1 MPSTTHE
8 HTLNVTLARQ
18 LRARGLNANP
28 EITHARGKRIDIEVH
43 IGIVR
48 VAVEAEHGQTPTKQ
62 REALKDADARITQNL
77 ARCAVAV
84 CYPDNTTENTIP
96 TAQYLYQVRDHASRG
111 RKGAWQRGNIDNLAS
126 VIRLAP
132 AQIGDPD
139 AAAAALSAQ
148 LDEAVRR
155 LAPNQKQRLAS
166 ALDLPPSKTAPRADH
181 TARWDRAAKRALLLV
196 ATAVMFHS
204 RLDAHLPDSRPE
216 INNRITGAK
225 TPFTGAWPPMPANH
239 CLLNQN
245 APEDAPVIQ
254 QFTDAWNLI
263 LALDYKPIFETAL
276 AAIQACPPDPAFAD
290 AIRETAKAALAVAQN
305 IASLR
310 HDLLGRIFHT
320 VLDTARYDGS
330 FYTTTAAATLL
341 ASLAIT
347 QDLCDWQNP
356 NAIANLRITDPA
368 CGTGTLLMAA
378 AQRIHDLAP
387 QTRNDGNAAQA
398 LIEQVLSGYDVNLT
412 ATHMAA
418 TTLGLLSPT
427 TRFRNM
433 KIGRAFLGV
442 DNDGRAR
449 LGSLEFLD
457 QKPLLMDWPNAAQ
470 PVTQIDGDD
479 PMNNPDRADII
490 IMNPPFTRDSLRH
503 DQFTPDNERKMKAR
517 EKSLFSKTPVHL
529 SSNGNAFIILADF
542 MRKSRDGKIAAIL
555 PLVTATNASALEIR
569 QFIGKYYHVECIVT
583 SHDPRRIYF
592 SENTN
597 IGEMLLICR
606 AWDSVRDAKPP
617 TKVVNLAV
625 NPATPADAYATAD
638 AIRNDAVAS
647 RELGTIQEVSPQE
660 IENGDWK
667 SVLFLSP
674 ALRGDFVSLE
684 RNEIAQVLP
693 LGNIAAIG
701 PAGRRTYDAFTF
713 SGMPTASGMVALKQH
728 DTKIT
733 QSMQAQPDSFIE
745 PNSKKAKLAESYWSQ
760 RSHFLLPHRL
770 FLPTA
775 RVVAVRI
782 DTPGLGGSGWTPC
795 NLILPENSRL
805 TQSEWESALCAYLN
819 SSVGV
824 LAILGERSNKKPTY
838 PNFSLDDLRRV
849 LVPDF
854 PTLGDNAIR
863 HLAAAYD
870 AQCQTPLLPLPQMPA
885 DPVRRALDNAV
896 GHALA
901 IPPERLARIRRNLA
915 AEPSITAKPYAP
927 LTP

>member
-1 MPSTTHE
+1 MPSREHE
-8 HTLNVTLARQ
+8 HTLNVHLARE
-18 LRARGLNANP
+18 LRALGLDAKP
-28 EITHARGKRIDIEVH
+28 EVAHSGRRIDVEVN

-48 VAVEAEHGQTPTKQ
+48 VAVEAEHGQNAAKQ
-62 REALKDADARITQNL
+62 REAVKDADARIAQRL

-84 CYPDNTTENTIP
+84 CYPDNTREDAIP
-96 TAQYLYQVRDHASRG
+96 TAEYLFRVRDQSG
-111 RKGAWQRGNIDNLAS
+111 GGSWQRGGIDNLAS

-155 LAPNQKQRLAS
+155 LDDAQKQRLAS
-166 ALDLPPSKTAPRADH
+166 ALDLPPSKRSP
-181 TARWDRAAKRALLLV
+181 RWDRAAKRAMLLV

-216 INNRITGAK
+216 RDNRIPGGG
-225 TPFTGAWPPMPANH
+225 PFTGGWPPALANH
-239 CLLNQN
+239 CAL
-245 APEDAPVIQ
+245 ADAPIAA
-254 QFTDAWNLI
+254 FNDAWHLI
-263 LALDYKPIFETAL
+263 LALDYKPIFETAR
-276 AAIQACPPDPAFAD
+276 AAIQACPPDPSFAD
-290 AIRETAKAALAVAQN
+290 AVRETAKAALAVAQN

-341 ASLAIT
+341 AGLAISE
-347 QDLCDWQNP
+347 DMCDWQDP
-356 NAIANLRITDPA
+356 DAIARLRITDPA

-387 QTRNDGNAAQA
+387 QTRNRGKAAQA

-503 DQFTPDNERKMKAR
+503 DQFSADNERKMKAR

-529 SSNGNAFIILADF
+529 SSNGNAFIVLADY
-542 MRKSRDGKIAAIL
+542 MRKTGDGKIAAIL
-555 PLVTATNASALEIR
+555 PLVTATNASALRIR
-569 QFIGKYYHVECIVT
+569 RFIGRSYWVEHIVT

-606 AWDSVRDAKPP
+606 AWDSGKGAKPP

-625 NPATPADAYATAD
+625 NPSTPADAYATAD
-638 AIRNDAVAS
+638 AIQNDAVVAQG
-647 RELGTIQEVSPQE
+647 RGTIQYVAPQE
-660 IENGDWK
+660 IESGDWK

-684 RNEIAQVLP
+684 RNEIAATLP
-693 LGNIAAIG
+693 LSAIATIG
-701 PAGRRTYDAFTF
+701 PAGQGVRDIFTR
-713 SGMPTASGMVALKQH
+713 SALPTAGGMTALWDHKT
-728 DTKIT
+728 DIT
-733 QSMQAQPDSFIE
+733 QSMLAETDSFITAKS
-745 PNSKKAKLAESYWSQ
+745 SKDAQAKRYWEM
-760 RSHFLLPHRL
+760 RGALLLPARIRL
-770 FLPTA
+770 NT
-775 RVVAVRI
+775 VR
-782 DTPGLGGSGWTPC
+782 TLSVR
-795 NLILPENSRL
+795 LPERALGSAWVPCKPKTEALNIP
-805 TQSEWESALCAYLN
+805 QEVVEKALCAYLN
-819 SSVGV
+819 SSIGA
-824 LAILGERSNKKPTY
+824 LAMLGNRSARVPSY
-838 PNFSLDDLRRV
+838 SQISIDDMNNL

-854 PTLGDNAIR
+854 AALGAPAAH

-870 AQCQTPLLPLPQMPA
+870 ALRVQPLLPLPRMSA
-885 DPVRRALDNAV
+885 DPVRAELDAAV
-896 GHALA
+896 SAALA
-901 IPPERLARIRRNLA
+901 IPPERIARIRRDLA
-915 AEPSITAKPYAP
+915 AEPSVTGKRYAA
-927 LTP
+927 LA

>member
-1 MPSTTHE
+1 MPSDPHE
-8 HTLNVTLARQ
+8 HTLNVRLADA
-18 LRARGLNANP
+18 LRARGLDATP
-28 EITHARGKRIDIEVH
+28 EVAHAGRRIDVEVN

-48 VAVEAEHGQTPTKQ
+48 VAVEAEHGQNPAKQ
-62 REALKDADARITQNL
+62 REAIKDADARITQNL
-77 ARCAVAV
+77 TRVAVAV
-84 CYPDNTTENTIP
+84 CYPDNTTENAIP
-96 TAQYLYQVRDHASRG
+96 TAQYLYQVRDQTRSG
-111 RKGAWQRGNIDNLAS
+111 SWQRGGIDNLAS

-148 LDEAVRR
+148 LDEAIRR
-155 LAPNQKQRLAS
+155 LDDPQKQRLAS
-166 ALDLPPSKTAPRADH
+166 ALDLPPSKKSP
-181 TARWDRAAKRALLLV
+181 RWDRAAKRAMLLV

-204 RLDAHLPDSRPE
+204 RLDAHLADSRPDRD
-216 INNRITGAK
+216 NRTPGNP
-225 TPFTGAWPPMPANH
+225 PFTGAWPPALANH
-239 CLLNQN
+239 CVL
-245 APEDAPVIQ
+245 ADAPIAA
-254 QFTDAWNLI
+254 FTDAWRLI

-341 ASLAIT
+341 ASLAISE
-347 QDLCDWQNP
+347 DMCDWQDP
-356 NAIANLRITDPA
+356 AAIARLRVTDPA

-387 QTRNDGNAAQA
+387 QTRGDGKAAQA

-479 PMNNPDRADII
+479 PMNNPDRADLI

-503 DQFTPDNERKMKAR
+503 DQFNAANERKMKAR
-517 EKSLFSKTPVHL
+517 EKFLFSKTPVHL
-529 SSNGNAFIILADF
+529 SSNGNAFIVLADY
-542 MRKSRDGKIAAIL
+542 MRKTGDGKIAAIL

-569 QFIGKYYHVECIVT
+569 QFIGKSYHVEYIVT

-592 SENTN
+592 SENTQ

-606 AWDSVRDAKPP
+606 AWDSAKGAKPH
-617 TKVVNLAV
+617 TKVVNLAI

-638 AIRNDAVAS
+638 AIRNNDVAS
-647 RELGTIQEVSPQE
+647 NELGTIQEVPPQE
-660 IENGDWK
+660 IESGDWGA
-667 SVLFLSP
+667 VQFLSP
-674 ALRGDFVSLE
+674 ALRGDFVALHQ
-684 RNEIAQVLP
+684 NEFAQSLP
-693 LGNIAAIG
+693 LSAIAAIG
-701 PAGRRTYDAFTF
+701 PDGRVAR
-713 SGMPTASGMVALKQH
+713 GMFQRSTLPTASGMTALWDHKT
-728 DTKIT
+728 DIT
-733 QSMQAQPDSFIE
+733 QSMLAETDSFIT
-745 PNSKKAKLAESYWSQ
+745 PKSGKDAQAKRYWEQ
-760 RSHFLLPHRL
+760 RGSLLLPTRIN
-770 FLPTA
+770 LPT
-775 RVVAVRI
+775 VR
-782 DTPGLGGSGWTPC
+782 TFSVR
-795 NLILPENSRL
+795 LPERTLGSAWVPCKPNIEAL
-805 TQSEWESALCAYLN
+805 DIPKEIAEKALCAYLN
-819 SSVGV
+819 SSIGV
-824 LAILGERSNKKPTY
+824 LAILGGRSNKKPTY
-838 PNFSLDDLRRV
+838 PNLSLDDLRRV

-854 PTLGDNAIR
+854 PALGESAVRD
-863 HLAAAYD
+863 LAAAYD
-870 AQCQTPLLPLPQMPA
+870 ALCARPLAPLPRVNA
-885 DPVRRALDNAV
+885 DPVRAALDAAV
-896 GHALA
+896 SHALA
-901 IPPERLARIRRNLA
+901 IPPERLSRIRRRLA
-915 AEPSITAKPYAP
+915 AEPSITAARYRPHP
-927 LTP
+927 N

>member
-1 MPSTTHE
+1 MPPTE
-8 HTLNVTLARQ
+8 YEQVLNVTLARE
-18 LRARGLNANP
+18 LRSLGFDAKP
-28 EITHARGKRIDIEVH
+28 EVIHSGGRRIDIEVH
-43 IGIVR
+43 IHNVR
-48 VAVEAEHGQTPTKQ
+48 VAIEAEHGQSPTKQ
-62 REALKDADARITQNL
+62 RDALKDADARITQNL

-96 TAQYLYQVRDHASRG
+96 TAQYLYQVRDHTSNARQA
-111 RKGAWQRGNIDNLAS
+111 AWQRGNIDNLAS

-155 LAPNQKQRLAS
+155 LNPNQKQRLAS
-166 ALDLPPSKTAPRADH
+166 ALDLPPSKTSPRADPS
-181 TARWDRAAKRALLLV
+181 ARWDRAAKRALLLV

-204 RLDAHLPDSRPE
+204 RLDAHLPDSRPDTD
-216 INNRITGAK
+216 NRNAAANT
-225 TPFTGAWPPMPANH
+225 TFTGAWPPMPAH
-239 CLLNQN
+239 RCLLNQN

-347 QDLCDWQNP
+347 QNLCDWQNP
-356 NAIANLRITDPA
+356 QAIANLRITDPA

-470 PVTQIDGDD
+470 PVTQIDGDH

-490 IMNPPFTRDSLRH
+490 IMNPPFTQHDLRYQ
-503 DQFTPDNERKMKAR
+503 QFSDTEKWAIRAR
-517 EKSLFSKTPVHL
+517 EKQIFANKPVHL
-529 SSNGNAFIILADF
+529 SSIGNAFVFLADY
-542 MRKSRDGKIAAIL
+542 MRKTDSGRIAAVL
-555 PLVTATNASALEIR
+555 PLATATHTTSLGIRRFLGEI
-569 QFIGKYYHVECIVT
+569 YHIETIVT
-583 SHDPRRIYF
+583 SHDPDRTYF
-592 SENTN
+592 SENTT
-597 IGEMLLICR
+597 IGEILLICR
-606 AWDSVRDAKPP
+606 AWDSGKGAKPR
-617 TKVVNLAV
+617 TKVVNLAR
-625 NPATPADAYATAD
+625 NPSTPAEAYSVAD
-638 AIRNDAVAS
+638 SILKGAFQNQN
-647 RELGTIQEVSPQE
+647 LGTLQEVDARV
-660 IENGDWK
+660 IESGDWGA
-667 SVLFLSP
+667 VQFLSP
-674 ALRGDFVSLE
+674 YLSSEFANLTQSDMFPASPL
-684 RNEIAQVLP
+684 NAIAE
-693 LGNIAAIG
+693 LGSANI
-701 PAGRRTYDAFTF
+701 RTTLTRSA
-713 SGMPTASGMVALKQH
+713 MPTAEGMIALWDHKTDVTQAMLAKPDAHVAPK
-728 DTKIT
+728 
-733 QSMQAQPDSFIE
+733 SSRQA
-745 PNSKKAKLAESYWSQ
+745 NAANLVWAR
-760 RSHFLLPHRL
+760 RSRLLLPNRARL
-770 FLPTA
+770 NTVRVMCARLNE
-775 RVVAVRI
+775 RVV
-782 DTPGLGGSGWTPC
+782 GSAWVPC
-795 NLILPENSRL
+795 IPTIPQYPRDVVEK
-805 TQSEWESALCAYLN
+805 ALCAYFN
-819 SSVGV
+819 SSVGI
-824 LAILGERSNKKPTY
+824 LAMLGERSNKALSY
-838 PNFSLDDLRRV
+838 PQFSNANLSALI
-849 LVPDF
+849 VPDF
-854 PTLGDNAIR
+854 PKIGDNAIR

-885 DPVRRALDNAV
+885 DPVRRALDAAV
-896 GHALA
+896 SHALA
-901 IPPERLARIRRNLA
+901 IPSERLARIRRNLA

-927 LTP
+927 LASS